1 MTGEG
6 TLALL
11 VGGETN
17 AMYTASDG
25 EMTFTISPTAC
36 ESAIMSFVF
45 VGDGR
50 ADLYGFSSRLGTVI
64 SVR

>member
-1 MTGEG
+1 M
-6 TLALL
+6 